1 MKIGDVVFYPMHGA
15 GVIDGIE
22 NNEVAG
28 MKSSYY
34 ILKLPMGNL
43 KLMLPV
49 DNIEQLG
56 LRDVIGKEKI
66 AEVSTVLRD
75 KPEVTQGSWNKRFQA
90 ILDRMKS
97 GDILDVAAVA
107 RNLSLQYRKR
117 KITSGERRLME
128 LSRQILISDLVY
140 ACEKSPEE
148 ITEWI
153 DDIIGKS
160 ESKM

>member
-128 LSRQILISDLVY
+128 LSRQILISELVY

-153 DDIIGKS
+153 DNIIGKN
-160 ESKM
+160 EVKN